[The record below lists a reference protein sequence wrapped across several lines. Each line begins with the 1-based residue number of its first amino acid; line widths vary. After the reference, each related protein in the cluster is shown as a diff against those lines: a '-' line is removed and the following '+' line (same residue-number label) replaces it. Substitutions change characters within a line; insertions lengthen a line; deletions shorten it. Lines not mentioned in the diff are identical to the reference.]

1 MDLRDL
7 AYFEVIAETQNL
19 GRAAERLGRTKP
31 ALTKSV
37 RRLEASIGAALFA
50 RVGRGIVLTP
60 VGKVLRDRARRI
72 GTTMDEV
79 LREVGEFASGNAG
92 HVRIGTG
99 ATTAEYLLPQVF
111 SRWVKI
117 NPGVTLELVIG
128 MNDVLRASLRAG
140 KLDLVAGP
148 VVSNE
153 GDEFTVHI
161 FGDDE
166 VVVAASK
173 DHALCSSGDL
183 TIGDLIGCKWVLPAT
198 SVATRQWLDRA
209 FTSRGLPEPQVQ
221 LETNSLHL
229 LPRLIAQTDLLS
241 FIPRRNLEPGRA
253 RAPLKELPIET
264 TTMHRHFGVMYR
276 REGYLPPA
284 ALRIITGMQESAREL
299 FGS

>member
-37 RRLEASIGAALFA
+37 RRLEASIGASLFA

-60 VGKVLRDRARRI
+60 VGMVLRDRARRI
-72 GTTMDEV
+72 GNTMDEV
-79 LREVGEFASGNAG
+79 LREVSEFATGTAG

-111 SRWVKI
+111 SSLVKS
-117 NPGVTLELVIG
+117 NPSVTLELVIG

-148 VVSNE
+148 VSSNE
-153 GDEFTVHI
+153 GSEFTVHV
-161 FGDDE
+161 FGNDE

-173 DHALCSSGDL
+173 NHSLCGRSSL
-183 TIGDLIGCKWVLPAT
+183 TIEDLIGCKWVLPAT

-209 FTSRGLPEPQVQ
+209 FTSRGLPGPLVQ

-253 RAPLKELPIET
+253 RAPLKELPIEA

-276 REGYLPPA
+276 ADSYLPPA
-284 ALRIITGMQESAREL
+284 ALRLIAGMQESARQIFE
-299 FGS
+299 S